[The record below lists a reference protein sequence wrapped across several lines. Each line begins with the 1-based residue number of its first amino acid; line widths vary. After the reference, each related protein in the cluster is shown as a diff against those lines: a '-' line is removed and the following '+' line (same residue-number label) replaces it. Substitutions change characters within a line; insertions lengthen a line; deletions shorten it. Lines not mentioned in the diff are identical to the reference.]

1 MNFLAD
7 TPRLELF
14 RLGGIP
20 IKIDITFVLVPLFLF
35 NVFQTSPST
44 FAILVLGVFLSVLLH
59 ELGHATLARLFGVPV
74 GEILVGGFYGYAR
87 MLQAAPST
95 FANILILVAGPLTNG
110 LLFLL
115 CWHVLGQP
123 EVGLTG
129 QFGPIDPAPWLADS
143 AWGIYAAFMLARV
156 NLAMFVFNL
165 LPAFPLDGG
174 RIYRDMLGAV
184 LPRAFAIRSIA
195 VLGVAIGLWSAY
207 TAYASF
213 NHNLVLLLIGAQIA
227 IMNWAILK
235 RPVEAEDR

>member
-35 NVFQTSPST
+35 NIFQTSPST

>member
-235 RPVEAEDR
+235 RPVETEDR